1 MKTRTGVRGGGSF
14 HMGASLA
21 VKEAAEG
28 QAGRERL
35 AMEAFAR
42 ALENIPSTL
51 AQNAGVDRLNTLLA
65 LRAEHRNGEGN
76 AGIDAEG
83 NVAEIDA
90 TWLPLATIHHAL
102 ESATETACG
111 LLRVDQVISARGD

>member
-1 MKTRTGVRGGGSF
+1 MVLPLRKPSVVCTTPSAQHPWPSKPRRSF
-14 HMGASLA
+14 EEAEVSHMGASLA

-65 LRAEHRNGEGN
+65 LRAEHRNGTAT

-83 NVAEIDA
+83 KVAEIQS
-90 TWLPLATIHHAL
+90 TWLP
-102 ESATETACG
+102 
-111 LLRVDQVISARGD
+111 

>member
-1 MKTRTGVRGGGSF
+1 
-14 HMGASLA
+14 MGASLA

-51 AQNAGVDRLNTLLA
+51 AQNAGVDRLDTLLA
-65 LRAEHRNGEGN
+65 LRAAHRNGDVDSCV
-76 AGIDAEG
+76 DATGQVSIIES
-83 NVAEIDA
+83 
-90 TWLPLATIHHAL
+90 TWLPSFTLYHAL
-102 ESATETACG
+102 ESATETTCG

>member
-1 MKTRTGVRGGGSF
+1 
-14 HMGASLA
+14 MGASLA

-65 LRAEHRNGEGN
+65 VRAEHRNGTAT

-83 NVAEIDA
+83 KVTEIQS
-90 TWLPLATIHHAL
+90 TWLPLKTIHHAL

>member
-1 MKTRTGVRGGGSF
+1 MKTGKVIRGGGSF

-51 AQNAGVDRLNTLLA
+51 AQNAGVDRLDTLLA
-65 LRAEHRNGEGN
+65 LRAAHRNGDVNSGV
-76 AGIDAEG
+76 DATGEV
-83 NVAEIDA
+83 NIIQS
-90 TWLPLATIHHAL
+90 TWLPSATLVHAL
-102 ESATETACG
+102 ESATETTCG